1 MAGTCRAQ
9 TVSADVLEVQ
19 VRRGLKGLLCDFE
32 RLERDLRIA
41 RQEELRSQAPKLDEL
56 AAVVVSIRQA
66 KLDADK
72 IGVALLKASGV
83 VEQSLQEKMDE
94 CNQRHDA
101 LLKRKAEQQ
110 DELSHQRLTDPAV
123 RDILTYAR
131 DIAMGLEKATPE
143 LKRRMLEILDVEVT
157 IRGSKYEAK
166 SVLGTWE

>member
-41 RQEELRSQAPKLDEL
+41 QQEEPGSQAPKLD
-56 AAVVVSIRQA
+56 AA
-66 KLDADK
+66 K
-72 IGVALLKASGV
+72 IGDALLKASGV

-94 CNQRHDA
+94 CNQRHAA
-101 LLKRKAEQQ
+101 LLKRKAELE
-110 DELSHQRLTDPAV
+110 DELTHQRLTDPAV

-166 SVLGTWE
+166 CVLGTWE